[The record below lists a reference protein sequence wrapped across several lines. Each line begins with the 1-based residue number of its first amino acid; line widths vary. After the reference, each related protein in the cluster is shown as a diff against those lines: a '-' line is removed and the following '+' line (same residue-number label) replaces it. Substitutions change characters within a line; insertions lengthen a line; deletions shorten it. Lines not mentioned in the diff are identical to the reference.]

1 MKRNFWF
8 AILVVIASAAASA
21 VTVNRMLRSVGTE
34 HPVPAGSG
42 GSPAAFAG
50 ADARTVRAAAA
61 PDFTAAAERSVR
73 GVVYVE
79 VLKRTERGY
88 APTILDLLFGYGG
101 ASPREQAA
109 SGSGVIVTEDGY
121 VVTNY
126 HVVAGATEIQ
136 VTTDDR
142 RSFAARLVGSDPATD
157 VALLKIDA
165 SGLPALPL
173 GDSDGLQL
181 GEWVLAIGSPY
192 GLRSTVTAGIVS
204 AKGRSMPNPDGEF
217 RIESFIQTDAAVNAG
232 NSGGALV
239 NIDGELVGINTAIV
253 SATGSY
259 AGYSFAVPVNIV
271 RKIAE
276 DLIDFGHVQRAVL
289 GVSMLPMTTALARE
303 RGFES
308 LDGVYLAEVL
318 PGAAADQGGVK
329 SGDVLLAVDSVAVA
343 SPSEVQERIARY
355 RPGDVVEL
363 ALLRRDR
370 RVDLRVRLMGADGAA
385 VSAAA
390 GTESLFGADLRTARP
405 EQLRRLGLR
414 RGVEVVSVGD
424 GKMKEAGVREG
435 LIITYV
441 DNRSVD
447 SPADV
452 LKAVHRS
459 RRSVLLEGVYP
470 DGSVYYY
477 GIGL

>member
-8 AILVVIASAAASA
+8 AILVIIASAAASA
-21 VTVNRMLRSVGTE
+21 VTVNRILHSSGRTEPSSSV
-34 HPVPAGSG
+34 AGGVS
-42 GSPAAFAG
+42 AAFEGG
-50 ADARTVRAAAA
+50 AVHAVRETAV
-61 PDFTAAAERSVR
+61 PDFTAAAEHSVR

-88 APTILDLLFGYGG
+88 APSILDLLFGYGG
-101 ASPREQAA
+101 AAPREQAA
-109 SGSGVIVTEDGY
+109 SGSGVIITEDGY

-136 VTTDDR
+136 VTTYDR
-142 RSFAARLVGSDPATD
+142 QSFPARLVGSDPATD
-157 VALLKIDA
+157 VALLKIEA

-173 GDSDGLQL
+173 GDSDGLHL

-239 NIDGELVGINTAIV
+239 NVDGELVGINTAII

-289 GVSMLPMTTALARE
+289 GVSMLPVTASLARE
-303 RGFES
+303 YGFGS
-308 LDGVYLAEVL
+308 LDGVYLAEVI
-318 PGAAADQGGVK
+318 PGAAADLGGVK
-329 SGDVLLAVDSVAVA
+329 SGDVLLAIDSVAVG

-363 ALLRRDR
+363 ALRRRDR
-370 RVDLRVRLMGADGAA
+370 RVDLRVRLTGTDGAA
-385 VSAAA
+385 VSPDS
-390 GTESLFGADLRTARP
+390 GTETLFGAVLRAARP
-405 EQLRRLGLR
+405 EQLGRLGLR

-424 GKMKEAGVREG
+424 GKMKDAGVREG

-441 DNRSVD
+441 DNRAVD
-447 SPADV
+447 SPGEV
-452 LKAVHRS
+452 LKAVRKS